1 MQVGINVDFESGQLF
16 ANVRMRDKQAISL
29 MQALRRSIMVEAMH
43 DTYPRSRPVKTTAL
57 LRKTI
62 WGLFLFVS
70 ISALTFASTDRR
82 FTVGLQDGDVSLNP
96 LTSFTSTEAQIFTGL
111 YEGLFVYDPITLRP
125 VPGVARSWEVSD
137 DGLTYRFV
145 LREDARYSNGEPVSA
160 EHFRDTWLTMIEP
173 ERRSAYSFLFDVIEG
188 VEAYRQGSETDRST
202 IGIEVIEDGVLEVRL
217 HEPAPHFRQMLPHH
231 SFGVLHPS
239 ALERFRNGRSP
250 TMDHTTFVGNGP
262 FIVAETAAS
271 EILLKRNPHY
281 WDTGNVYFN
290 EIQLLIAEDSAR
302 QTSMFNEGYVDW
314 VHSGYMLSE
323 VRFRETIVVNPM
335 FATSYFFFRVIDE
348 PWDNA
353 GVRRALALLLPWESI
368 RNEEFHF
375 TPGHTLVPPIPNYPA
390 PEGIQQQD
398 TQTALE
404 LLNEAGYP
412 QGEGLPELVF
422 LTPGGGENDR
432 IFQIL
437 RDSWHES
444 IGLDVSHEV
453 VPHPQY
459 YSELE
464 TNETYTLGSISW
476 IGDYA
481 DPLTFLQLWTASSN
495 LNEAGFADET
505 YEALLRSSVQQTG
518 EERYQT
524 MAKAEAI
531 LLDTAVV
538 LPISHSP
545 AVNLIDLEFVDGWFP
560 NPLDIHPFKTIR
572 PGERR
577 PAPGVIRYLP

>member
-1 MQVGINVDFESGQLF
+1 M
-16 ANVRMRDKQAISL
+16 
-29 MQALRRSIMVEAMH
+29 
-43 DTYPRSRPVKTTAL
+43 KTTTL
-57 LRKTI
+57 LRKI
-62 WGLFLFVS
+62 LLGLLLFMS
-70 ISALTFASTDRR
+70 LSGLSYASADRR
-82 FTVGLQDGDVSLNP
+82 FTVGLHDGDISLNP

-125 VPGVARSWEVSD
+125 IPGVARSWEVSE
-137 DGLTYRFV
+137 DGLTYRFF
-145 LREDARYSNGEPVSA
+145 LREDARYSNGDPVSA
-160 EHFRDTWLTMIEP
+160 EHFRETWLTMIEP
-173 ERRSAYSFLFDVIEG
+173 ERDSAYSFLFDVIEG
-188 VEAYRQGSETDRST
+188 VEAYRDGTETDRST
-202 IGIEVIEDGVLEVRL
+202 IGIEVVEDGVLEVRL
-217 HEPAPHFRQMLPHH
+217 HERAPHFRQILPHH
-231 SFGVLHPS
+231 SFAVLHPK
-239 ALERFRNGRSP
+239 ALETFRTGSSHNIDEES
-250 TMDHTTFVGNGP
+250 FVGNGP
-262 FIVAETAAS
+262 FTLAETAPS
-271 EILLKRNPHY
+271 EMLLKRNPHY
-281 WDTGNVYFN
+281 WDTQNVFFN
-290 EIQLLIAEDSAR
+290 EIQLLFAENPSR
-302 QTSMFNEGYVDW
+302 QTSLFNEGYIDW
-314 VHSGYMLSE
+314 IHSGYMLSE

-335 FATSYFFFRVIDE
+335 FSTSYFFFRVIEE

-353 GVRRALALLLPWESI
+353 LVRRALALLVPWDSI

-398 TQTALE
+398 TKAALE
-404 LLNEAGYP
+404 LLEEAGYP
-412 QGEGLPELVF
+412 GGDGLPELVL

-437 RDSWHES
+437 RDSWLDS
-444 IGLDVSHEV
+444 IGLDVSHQV
-453 VPHPQY
+453 VSHPGY
-459 YSELE
+459 YGALK
-464 TNETYTLGSISW
+464 TDQDYTLGSISW

-495 LNEAGFADET
+495 LNEAGFADQA
-505 YEALLRSSVQQTG
+505 YESLLRSSVQQTG

-524 MAKAEAI
+524 MAAAESI

-577 PAPGVIRYLP
+577 AAPGVIRYLP